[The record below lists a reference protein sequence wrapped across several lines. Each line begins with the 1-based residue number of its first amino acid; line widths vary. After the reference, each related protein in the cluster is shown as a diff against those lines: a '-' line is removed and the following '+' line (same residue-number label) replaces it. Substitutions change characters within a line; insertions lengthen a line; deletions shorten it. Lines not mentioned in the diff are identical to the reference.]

1 MKTGLGLLALSLSVA
16 CGRDS
21 GRAVQDST
29 SAVAR
34 PVAVKRDSLPASSE
48 DACANK
54 LPPNLIDQLKARFPH
69 HRVPVSSDNEAWA
82 VESDRRSGGDGCLG
96 IAKGD
101 FDGDG
106 TIDFAVLL
114 SPSGDTTSPL
124 IVARGDS
131 QAYRLDSLDVS
142 TGPRRIYYVSALVPG
157 RYQRTE
163 ILSDDSV
170 ALEPGELA
178 VFESKRPGIVTG
190 ALEDGAVAYF
200 YNGQR
205 WVHVWLSD

>member
-1 MKTGLGLLALSLSVA
+1 MKTCLGLLALSLSVA

-21 GRAVQDST
+21 GRAAQDSI

-34 PVAVKRDSLPASSE
+34 PVAMKRDSSPASSE

-54 LPPNLIDQLKARFPH
+54 LPSSLIDQLKARFPH

-82 VESDRRSGGDGCLG
+82 VASDRRSGGDGCLG

-114 SPSGDTTSPL
+114 SPAGDTTSPL
-124 IVARGDS
+124 IVALGDS
-131 QAYRLDSLDVS
+131 QTYGLDSLDVS

-157 RYQRTE
+157 RYQRTKT
-163 ILSDDSV
+163 LSDAV

-200 YNGQR
+200 YDGHR

>member
-1 MKTGLGLLALSLSVA
+1 MKSILGLLALALSVA
-16 CGRDS
+16 CGHESR
-21 GRAVQDST
+21 RAAPDTT
-29 SAVAR
+29 SAGSEAM
-34 PVAVKRDSLPASSE
+34 AVGQSDSLRVSGE

-54 LPPNLIDQLKARFPH
+54 LPSTLIDQLKTRFPH
-69 HRVPVSSDNEAWA
+69 HRVPVSSDNEPWA
-82 VESDRRSGGDGCLG
+82 VSSDRRSGGDGCLG

-124 IVARGDS
+124 IVAIGDS
-131 QAYRLDSLDVS
+131 QTYRLDSLDVS

-170 ALEPGELA
+170 ALEAGELA
-178 VFESKRPGIVTG
+178 VFDSKRPG
-190 ALEDGAVAYF
+190 
-200 YNGQR
+200 
-205 WVHVWLSD
+205 